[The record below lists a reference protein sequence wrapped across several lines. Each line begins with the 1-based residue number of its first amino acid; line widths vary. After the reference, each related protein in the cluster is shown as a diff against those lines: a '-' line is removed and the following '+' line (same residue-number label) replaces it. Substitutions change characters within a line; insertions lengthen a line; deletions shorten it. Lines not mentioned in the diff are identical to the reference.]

1 MFSECSTFST
11 FSFVR
16 VQVCVVKLVFS
27 ERVHISVQE
36 RKLHQSQSSQTA
48 LLTRTVRGTKRIKFN
63 ENNLCKER
71 KRLEE
76 KMVWPHS
83 KKGARK
89 VYKSSQAPST
99 QHPAPSAQQPAG
111 SGQQPAAASRQQ
123 TPPCAA
129 ENLVVIWRVHC
140 GLLQS
145 VVYCWLLL
153 LVAAG
158 CAAGCLLYCL
168 LLPAL
173 LAAVLLVACCL
184 LLSLVLVGACCWL
197 LLLLLLVAA
206 GCCCCCCCR
215 CCCCCCCCLY

>member
-1 MFSECSTFST
+1 MCGKTCIQRTCTHQCSRKETASITVFTNST
-11 FSFVR
+11 AHKNSSWN
-16 VQVCVVKLVFS
+16 KEES
-27 ERVHISVQE
+27 NSTKTISAKKGKDWKKNGLATQQE
-36 RKLHQSQSSQTA
+36 R
-48 LLTRTVRGTKRIKFN
+48 
-63 ENNLCKER
+63 C
-71 KRLEE
+71 
-76 KMVWPHS
+76 
-83 KKGARK
+83 KKGL
-89 VYKSSQAPST
+89 QIFTST
-99 QHPAPSAQQPAG
+99 QHPAPSAQRPAASSQQPAG